1 LSCQLILDTNC
12 DEENVMTD
20 AAGELPVPEL
30 DPRPITLDQ
39 FIAFT
44 PEKLE
49 LISGYLID
57 EPEWPEPRE
66 QLLALLRVNSGL
78 VEVVK
83 RAPRERW
90 LEALNRA
97 YGPRTE

>member
-1 LSCQLILDTNC
+1 
-12 DEENVMTD
+12 MTRD
-20 AAGELPVPEL
+20 AQELPVPDL
-30 DPRPITLDQ
+30 DPRPIMGHQYL
-39 FIAFT
+39 AFT

-49 LISGYLID
+49 LIHGYLID
-57 EPEWPEPRE
+57 GPEWPEPRE
-66 QLLALLRVNSGL
+66 QLLALLLVNSGL

-90 LEALNRA
+90 LEALDRA